1 MSAQTNIERC
11 TGQEKCEKCPKTAE
25 FLLKTDDPRAPFPNG
40 ARTIALCRNDLT
52 AHLGKNPAL
61 MAHVLI
67 SLIEQ
72 KL

>member
-1 MSAQTNIERC
+1 MASQTNIERC
-11 TGQEKCEKCPKTAE
+11 TGQEKCEKCMKMAE
-25 FLLKTDDPRAPFPNG
+25 FVLKTDNPREPFPDG

-52 AHLGKNPAL
+52 THLGKNPAL

-67 SLIEQ
+67 SMIDQ